1 MKRIL
6 LACSLIM
13 GVSAGASAQCTPGPN
28 YGNGI
33 YPDSATNFK
42 SGCKDQPYEQVISL
56 KIPKDTST
64 IWNGQTAVVEIQ
76 TIELESVTG
85 LPTGFTLACSAQDC
99 KFPGNSTG
107 CAVIQ
112 GTTSDAGV
120 HNLVFALKTTV
131 KIKTLGGVPIPG
143 GQTMEQKDTLDYYK
157 IIIDENCETSIVNI
171 NNIASFDVYP
181 NPAKGNVTISK
192 LVNDGLDKTIQVI
205 NAEGKIIKTLHTDKN
220 SISISTEDIKSG
232 IYFVKVT
239 QKNAQET
246 VKLVIE

>member
-6 LACSLIM
+6 LACSFIM
-13 GVSAGASAQCTPGPN
+13 GISAGVSAQCTPGPEFA
-28 YGNGI
+28 NGV

-56 KIPKDTST
+56 RIPADTNVVYNGFPVTAT
-64 IWNGQTAVVEIQ
+64 IQS
-76 TIELESVTG
+76 IELESVTG
-85 LPTGFTLACSAQDC
+85 LPTGLTLTCSTTGC
-99 KFPGNSTG
+99 KFNGGTDG
-107 CAVIQ
+107 CAVIS
-112 GTTSDAGV
+112 GTTSEVGV
-120 HNLVFALKTTV
+120 HNLVFYLKTTASAAV
-131 KIKTLGGVPIPG
+131 LPPPLPPYTL
-143 GQTMEQKDTLDYYK
+143 EQKDTLDYYK
-157 IIIDENCETSIVNI
+157 IIIDDCGGTSVVNAD
-171 NNIASFDVYP
+171 NTASFDVYP

>member
-13 GVSAGASAQCTPGPN
+13 GISAGVSAQCTPGPN
-28 YGNGI
+28 FANGV
-33 YPDSATNFK
+33 YPDSATNFG

-56 KIPKDTST
+56 RIPTDTNVVY
-64 IWNGQTAVVEIQ
+64 NGLPVTANIQ

-85 LPTGFTLACSAQDC
+85 LPTGLTLVCGSPYADC
-99 KFPGNSTG
+99 KFPGGQEG
-107 CAVIQ
+107 CAVIA
-112 GTTSDAGV
+112 GTTSDVGV
-120 HNLVFALKTTV
+120 HNLVFYLKTTASV
-131 KIKTLGGVPIPG
+131 SIQPPLPAVPV
-143 GQTMEQKDTLDYYK
+143 TQKDTLDYYK
-157 IIIDENCETSIVNI
+157 IIIDDCGGTSVVNAD
-171 NNIASFDVYP
+171 NTASFDVYP
-181 NPAKGNVTISK
+181 NPAKENVTISN

-205 NAEGKIIKTLHTDKN
+205 NAEGKVIKTLHTDKN
-220 SISISTEDIKSG
+220 SLSISTEDIKSG